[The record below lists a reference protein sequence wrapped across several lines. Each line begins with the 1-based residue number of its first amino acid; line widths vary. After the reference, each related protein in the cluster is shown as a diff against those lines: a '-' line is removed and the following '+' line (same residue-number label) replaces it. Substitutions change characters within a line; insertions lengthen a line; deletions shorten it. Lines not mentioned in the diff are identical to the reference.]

1 MSQDR
6 GKVGE
11 IKAEKKKKGLK
22 EGTCCQVEH
31 GDQ

>member
-11 IKAEKKKKGLK
+11 IKAEKKKGLK